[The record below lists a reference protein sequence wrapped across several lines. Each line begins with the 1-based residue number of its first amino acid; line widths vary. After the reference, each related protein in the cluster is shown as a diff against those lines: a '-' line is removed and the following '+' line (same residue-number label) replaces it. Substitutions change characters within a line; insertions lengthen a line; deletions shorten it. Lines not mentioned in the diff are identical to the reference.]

1 MLITCVRMSVV
12 CRDRR
17 GVSVPQSLVKRT
29 SVRPHCCTPSRTA
42 PRQPPPSPPPT
53 RPSDLPLHAEWMCG
67 LCDRVRS
74 DVPVISPSLSLTPTP
89 TPPRRFP
96 LCVGRDARA
105 ACMFRCHVRHD
116 PCTPRCTFAAL
127 IHMVRYAGCMKRVV
141 TSDLGTP
148 HTASHPPS
156 PPHTCTHPPTPPALS
171 AHTWRVCCDLGCHS
185 RTVISRQQPMVE
197 PPPPFI
203 TTITPTLIRPHHTCA
218 NQTVTDPAKPP
229 LLRSP
234 TSTDTA
240 IQTYPCDH
248 ASEPSTR
255 AFFNRAG
262 TV

>member
-1 MLITCVRMSVV
+1 MRRRRADHV
-12 CRDRR
+12 CAHECCLPRSTWR
-17 GVSVPQSLVKRT
+17 VCASVPCQT
-29 SVRPHCCTPSRTA
+29 YIRPSALLHALAHS
-42 PRQPPPSPPPT
+42 SPPASAQPT
-53 RPSDLPLHAEWMCG
+53 AHPSFRPAAACRVDV
-67 LCDRVRS
+67 RIVRS
-74 DVPVISPSLSLTPTP
+74 CAQRCTGDLSLSLSLSLSPTP

-96 LCVGRDARA
+96 LCVERDARA

-197 PPPPFI
+197 PPPPPHHHHI
-203 TTITPTLIRPHHTCA
+203 HYTYTLIHT
-218 NQTVTDPAKPP
+218 V
-229 LLRSP
+229 
-234 TSTDTA
+234 
-240 IQTYPCDH
+240 IDH
-248 ASEPSTR
+248 ATPPPPSPETLLLAWTLPSTT
-255 AFFNRAG
+255 FH
-262 TV
+262 